1 MFLAVEGNWTSW
13 RKRERLCVRNLRGP
27 YVHFQSDIDETR
39 RTWSWASGAKK
50 GLKFWNIDWTCDT
63 LQQCNLQVNPGVF
76 QSMQFNWR
84 KLEKQL
90 GKTSHSQ
97 SWCYIHPVQPFGT
110 SISRARKPQGLI
122 HLDESKSNL
131 KANLFF
137 FILLGNKYTGENR
150 AISLL
155 SPNLHLSNTKVDVI
169 KSHRPAAAAGYCVMD
184 FLPGSDLFKWF
195 LFWQLYWII

>member
-1 MFLAVEGNWTSW
+1 MCMFLAVEGNWTSW
-13 RKRERLCVRNLRGP
+13 RKQERLCVRNLRGP
-27 YVHFQSDIDETR
+27 YVHFQSDIDEII

-50 GLKFWNIDWTCDT
+50 GLKFWNYDSTCDT
-63 LQQCNLQVNPGVF
+63 LQLCNLHVNPGVI

-84 KLEKQL
+84 QLKKQL

-122 HLDESKSNL
+122 NFNESKSNL
-131 KANLFF
+131 KPNFF
-137 FILLGNKYTGENR
+137 LILPGSKYTGENR

-155 SPNLHLSNTKVDVI
+155 
-169 KSHRPAAAAGYCVMD
+169 
-184 FLPGSDLFKWF
+184 
-195 LFWQLYWII
+195 